1 MWVVARGEHT
11 DKFHAAK
18 NYQMGANVLETRTRE
33 KLQKQLTTELA
44 MEFKNPTFAGLDQ
57 AKLARMLEIKESY
70 AQGNLTLEAARQ
82 RMREE
87 VGPISP
93 EEFAAAEQML
103 MREDHDECRN
113 EDIRNILELFDGLVG
128 PERPNL
134 PQGHPIDAY
143 LRENDRAR
151 AILSECDRILTHKYI
166 PNALLEQIEALMGY
180 RLHWARK
187 QNQLYSALER
197 EGFDRPSIH
206 MWTYDDEVRDKV
218 KETLSLLQSNADELQ
233 VRNAYRQMANDL
245 RDLMV
250 KEETILFPTALKLL
264 SDEKFEAM
272 KHGDQEIGF
281 FGIEMPKAP
290 AATSAQ
296 PNPDGLASELAAL
309 LGKYGLAGASPT
321 GEMHVAEG
329 MLTLEQINLIYKHL
343 PVDLSYVDENELVRF
358 YSDTTHR
365 VFPRSK
371 GVIGREVRNCH
382 PPKSV
387 HIVEEIIQKFR
398 TGEQSR
404 AEFWINKPEVFIY
417 IVYVAVRDE
426 NGKFRGVLEMMQDC
440 THIRSLTDSRT
451 LLTWDD
457 EQRADETPEANAPAN
472 VDTITASTRLADLL
486 AAYPKLKK
494 DLVKI
499 NGKFAMLN
507 SPMGKIVIP
516 RSTVQTMSER
526 SGMPL
531 DELIAALGKL
541 IAGYQSAQ

>member
-1 MWVVARGEHT
+1 
-11 DKFHAAK
+11 
-18 NYQMGANVLETRTRE
+18 
-33 KLQKQLTTELA
+33 
-44 MEFKNPTFAGLDQ
+44 
-57 AKLARMLEIKESY
+57 
-70 AQGNLTLEAARQ
+70 
-82 RMREE
+82 

-309 LGKYGLAGASPT
+309 LGKYGLTGGSPT

-440 THIRSLTDSRT
+440 THIRSLQGSQT
-451 LLTWDD
+451 LLTWEQQEKGEGKETAED
-457 EQRADETPEANAPAN
+457 EDKREDSETSEDVGNKENAGTLGDEENRESTESLTAGKLTEITEDTLLKDILEADPNVKTLLFRLSDRFKALNTP
-472 VDTITASTRLADLL
+472 LARIMM
-486 AAYPKLKK
+486 PKAT
-494 DLVKI
+494 VK
-499 NGKFAMLN
+499 M
-507 SPMGKIVIP
+507 
-516 RSTVQTMSER
+516 MSER
-526 SGMPL
+526 AEVDL
-531 DELIAALGKL
+531 NTLLRELRGYFKL
-541 IAGYQSAQ
+541 

>member
-1 MWVVARGEHT
+1 
-11 DKFHAAK
+11 
-18 NYQMGANVLETRTRE
+18 
-33 KLQKQLTTELA
+33 

-457 EQRADETPEANAPAN
+457 EQRADETPEATAPAN

>member
-1 MWVVARGEHT
+1 
-11 DKFHAAK
+11 
-18 NYQMGANVLETRTRE
+18 
-33 KLQKQLTTELA
+33 

-128 PERPNL
+128 PERPSL
-134 PQGHPIDAY
+134 PLGHPIDAY

-290 AATSAQ
+290 AATNAQ

-309 LGKYGLAGASPT
+309 LGKYGLAGGSPT

-457 EQRADETPEANAPAN
+457 EQRADETPEATAPAN